1 MAFRFFFLVSP
12 MFDNL
17 SLEPSSSVCNHANFL
32 FCFLLYVTVVQPSL
46 SSSWAPRS
54 YASPLATLERFSS
67 TGKRL

>member
-1 MAFRFFFLVSP
+1 MAFRFFFLVPP

-17 SLEPSSSVCNHANFL
+17 SLEPSSSVCNHANVL